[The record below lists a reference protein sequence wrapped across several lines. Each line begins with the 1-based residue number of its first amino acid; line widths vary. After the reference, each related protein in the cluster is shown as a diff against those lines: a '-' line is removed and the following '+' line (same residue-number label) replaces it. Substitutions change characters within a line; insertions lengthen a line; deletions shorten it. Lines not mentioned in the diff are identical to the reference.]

1 MYLPSEIPAFLVKF
15 SRLHQV
21 VSSDVS
27 RRKKTNGQLQT
38 EKTNGWIQ
46 TRQGLPASSAHEALS
61 FHQCHTRLFKSVLLE
76 KQLKSPQHPD
86 FFSLHFLLLTF
97 VCSLKPPPPHPL
109 SLLPLGCA
117 RATFIIINHYHRLL
131 SRALSA
137 EIKMSSFVC
146 LC

>member
-1 MYLPSEIPAFLVKF
+1 MFLVKF

-27 RRKKTNGQLQT
+27 RREETNGQLQT
-38 EKTNGWIQ
+38 AKTNGRIQ

-86 FFSLHFLLLTF
+86 FFILHFLLLTLI
-97 VCSLKPPPPHPL
+97 CSLKPHPPHHHP
-109 SLLPLGCA
+109 SALPPCGCA